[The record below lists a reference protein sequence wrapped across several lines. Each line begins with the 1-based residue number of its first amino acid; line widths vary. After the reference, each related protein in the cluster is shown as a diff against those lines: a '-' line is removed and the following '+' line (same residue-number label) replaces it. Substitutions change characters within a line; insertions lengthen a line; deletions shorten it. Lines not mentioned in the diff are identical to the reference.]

1 MITDTDLKKVIE
13 QVLMEMSLGKQNK
26 EVEQIVNK
34 NLCENKDLFENIDLP
49 DITSIDL
56 RKDFHIENPKNKEAY
71 LKLKEITPARLGVG
85 RCGVRY
91 RTETLLRFRA
101 DHAAAMD
108 AVWNDV
114 SEDFLNK
121 NNLFTVKTLISNKDE
136 FITRPDLGRIVDEEG
151 IKTLKERCKLK
162 PRALIY
168 LADGLSSTA
177 IEANGID
184 TLASITQGLKAY
196 GIEIGTPFFLKYGR
210 VGSMDHISE
219 ILEPEVIAVLIGER
233 PGLVTGESMSC
244 YMTYKAYR
252 GIPEAKRTVISNIHR
267 QGTPAAE
274 AGAHIADIL
283 KKMLDEKASGLDLKL

>member
-13 QVLMEMSLGKQNK
+13 QVLMEMKLSDEGNK
-26 EVEQIVNK
+26 LEEVVASVVKEKVQDT
-34 NLCENKDLFENIDLP
+34 EDLP
-49 DITSIDL
+49 DITAIDL
-56 RKDFHIENPKNKEAY
+56 RKDLHVENPHNKDAY
-71 LKLKEITPARLGVG
+71 LKLKEVTPARLGVG
-85 RCGVRY
+85 RCGARY

-114 SEDFLNK
+114 SEEFLK
-121 NNLFTVKTLISNKDE
+121 ENNLISIKTCIENKDE
-136 FITRPDLGRIVDEEG
+136 FITRPDLGKFIDEEG
-151 IKTLKERCKLK
+151 VKTLKEKCKMK
-162 PRALIY
+162 PRVQIY

-177 IEANGID
+177 IETNGAD
-184 TLASITQGLKAY
+184 ALAAISQGLKAY
-196 GIEIGTPFFLKYGR
+196 GIEMGDPFFVKYGR

-244 YMTYKAYR
+244 YMAYKAYR
-252 GIPEAKRTVISNIHR
+252 GMPEAKRTVISNIHK

>member
-1 MITDTDLKKVIE
+1 MITDSDLKRVIE
-13 QVLMEMSLGKQNK
+13 QVLMEMKLG
-26 EVEQIVNK
+26 
-34 NLCENKDLFENIDLP
+34 ENKKVEEVVAAVACKNAIEDSNLP
-49 DITSIDL
+49 DITTIDL
-56 RKDFHIENPKNKEAY
+56 RKDFHIENPHNKDAY
-71 LKLKEITPARLGVG
+71 LKLKESTPARLGVG
-85 RCGVRY
+85 RCGSRY
-91 RTETLLRFRA
+91 RTDTLLRFRA

-114 SEDFLNK
+114 SEEFLAK
-121 NNLFTVKTLISNKDE
+121 NNLFSIKTVIANKDE
-136 FITRPDLGRIVDEEG
+136 FITRPDLGKIIDEDG
-151 IKTLKERCKLK
+151 IKTLKEKCKMK
-162 PRALIY
+162 PRVQIY

-177 IEANGID
+177 IETNGAD
-184 TLASITQGLKAY
+184 CLASILQGLKAY
-196 GIEIGTPFFLKYGR
+196 GIDVGTPFFLKYGR

-252 GIPEAKRTVISNIHR
+252 GIPEAKRTVISNIHK

>member
-1 MITDTDLKKVIE
+1 MITDTDIRKVIE
-13 QVLMEMSLGKQNK
+13 QVLSEMKLESDSKK
-26 EVEQIVNK
+26 VEQAVVSALSESTIN
-34 NLCENKDLFENIDLP
+34 EAELP
-49 DITSIDL
+49 DITAIDL
-56 RKDFHIENPKNKEAY
+56 RKDFHIENPHNKEAY
-71 LKLKEITPARLGVG
+71 LKLKEVTPARLGVG
-85 RCGVRY
+85 RCGPRY
-91 RTETLLRFRA
+91 RTNTLVRFRA

-114 SEDFLNK
+114 SEEFINSM
-121 NNLFTVKTLISNKDE
+121 NLFAVKTCVSNKDE
-136 FITRPDLGRIVDEEG
+136 FITRPDLGRIIDEDG
-151 IKTLKERCKLK
+151 VKLLKEKCKPKAKVLV
-162 PRALIY
+162 Y

-177 IEANGID
+177 IETNGAD
-184 TLASITQGLKAY
+184 TLAAINQGLKAY
-196 GIEIGTPFFLKYGR
+196 GIECETPFFVKYGR

-244 YMTYKAYR
+244 YMAYKASR
-252 GIPEAKRTVISNIHR
+252 GMPEARRTVISNIHK

>member
-1 MITDTDLKKVIE
+1 VITDSDLKRVIE
-13 QVLMEMSLGKQNK
+13 QVLMEMKLG
-26 EVEQIVNK
+26 
-34 NLCENKDLFENIDLP
+34 ENKKVEEVVAAVACKNAIEDSNLP
-49 DITSIDL
+49 DITTIDL
-56 RKDFHIENPKNKEAY
+56 RKDFHIENPHNKDAY
-71 LKLKEITPARLGVG
+71 LKLKESTPARLGVG
-85 RCGVRY
+85 RCGSRY
-91 RTETLLRFRA
+91 RTDTLLRFRA

-114 SEDFLNK
+114 SEEFLAK
-121 NNLFTVKTLISNKDE
+121 NNLFSIKTVIANKDE
-136 FITRPDLGRIVDEEG
+136 FITRPDLGKIIDEDG
-151 IKTLKERCKLK
+151 IKTLKEKCKMK
-162 PRALIY
+162 PRVQIY

-177 IEANGID
+177 IETNGAD
-184 TLASITQGLKAY
+184 CLASILQGLKAY
-196 GIEIGTPFFLKYGR
+196 GIDVGTPFFLKYGR

-252 GIPEAKRTVISNIHR
+252 GIPEAKRTVISNIHK

>member
-1 MITDTDLKKVIE
+1 MISDSDLKKVIE
-13 QVLMEMSLGKQNK
+13 QVLIEMKYGDESKKAEEIVVQAINK
-26 EVEQIVNK
+26 GLAE
-34 NLCENKDLFENIDLP
+34 DLNLP
-49 DITSIDL
+49 DVTTIDL
-56 RKDFHIENPKNKEAY
+56 RKDFHIENPHNKDAY
-71 LKLKEITPARLGVG
+71 LKLKEATPARIGVG
-85 RCGVRY
+85 RCGSRY
-91 RTETLLRFRA
+91 RTETLIRFRA

-114 SEDFLNK
+114 SEEFLDK
-121 NNLFTVKTLISNKDE
+121 NNLFSIKTVIANKDE
-136 FITRPDLGRIVDEEG
+136 FITRPDLGKIIDEDG
-151 IKTLKERCKLK
+151 IKTLKEKCKMK
-162 PRALIY
+162 PRVQIY

-177 IEANGID
+177 IETNGAD
-184 TLASITQGLKAY
+184 TLASISQGLKAY
-196 GIEIGTPFFLKYGR
+196 GIELGTPFFLKYGR

-252 GIPEAKRTVISNIHR
+252 GIPEAKRTVISNIHK

-274 AGAHIADIL
+274 AGAHIADII